1 MDEWRDYG
9 ILEER
14 KNSARVL
21 ELCYFECYQNI
32 FSFQTPSTNVL
43 ELCYFEC
50 YQNRQKRR
58 GTLDEVL
65 ELYYSEYQH
74 TKIKCI
80 AITKP
85 WLNLKRS

>member
-14 KNSARVL
+14 KNSAR
-21 ELCYFECYQNI
+21 
-32 FSFQTPSTNVL
+32 VL

>member
-1 MDEWRDYG
+1 M
-9 ILEER
+9 
-14 KNSARVL
+14 ARLRNLGGKKKFCEVL
-21 ELCYFECYQNI
+21 ELCYFECYQNSDGEEI
-32 FSFQTPSTNVL
+32 
-43 ELCYFEC
+43 ELMF
-50 YQNRQKRR
+50 
-58 GTLDEVL
+58 VL